1 MGLSIHYSGSF
12 RNGASLSEMIEEVRD
27 IVEVYEWEYSIFEK
41 QINNKETNKKKKQI
55 NNETLKIK
63 VYFCKKKNSDLRF

>member
-27 IVEVYEWEYSIFEK
+27 IVEVYDWEYLIFEK

-63 VYFCKKKNSDLRF
+63 VYFCKKKIQI